1 MSYDEDLERWDQPE
15 AVGVDVNRL
24 RADRDAVR
32 SLAVDDARK
41 NMAVQGV
48 FAGTTLA
55 RVDR

>member
-41 NMAVQGV
+41 NMAV
-48 FAGTTLA
+48 
-55 RVDR
+55 